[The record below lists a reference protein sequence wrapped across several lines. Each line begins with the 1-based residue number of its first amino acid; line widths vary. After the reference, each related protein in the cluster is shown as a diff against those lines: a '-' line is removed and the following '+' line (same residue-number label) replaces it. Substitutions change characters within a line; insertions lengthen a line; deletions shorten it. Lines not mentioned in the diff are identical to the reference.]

1 MGNLYRYNIKVV
13 RVIDGDSIVADVDLG
28 LDGIWLKEQ
37 NIRLWGID
45 CPPIRTKDDE
55 VKELG
60 YEALEALITFTEGR
74 KFTIKSHG
82 RCKYGRILADVFDDW
97 DNNICEMMLEC
108 GHAVPYEGGKK
119 THKWGK

>member
-1 MGNLYRYNIKVV
+1 MDNLYRYNIKVV

-28 LDGIWLKEQ
+28 FGVLLKEQ

-45 CPPIRTKDDE
+45 CPPIRTKDDN

-60 YEALEALITFTEGR
+60 YEAKSELEIALVGDITIE
-74 KFTIKSHG
+74 SHG
-82 RCKYGRILADVFDDW
+82 RCKYGRILATVFSF
-97 DNNICEMMLEC
+97 DNDICAMMLVN
-108 GHAVPYEGGKK
+108 GNAVPYEGGKK